1 MVTVE
6 ADTHQE
12 GKTPDSRLL
21 EPVVPSEVLSS
32 SFSSA
37 MDCWVNVVSSVDHL
51 ASDASCASQLRANV
65 WLSLPEPSP

>member
-51 ASDASCASQLRANV
+51 ASDASTCLTASCQCLAVTSRT
-65 WLSLPEPSP
+65 